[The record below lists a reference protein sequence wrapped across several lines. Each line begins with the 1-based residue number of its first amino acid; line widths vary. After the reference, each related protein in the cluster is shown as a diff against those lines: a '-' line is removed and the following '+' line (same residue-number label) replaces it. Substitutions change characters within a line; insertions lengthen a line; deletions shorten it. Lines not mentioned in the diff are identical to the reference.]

1 MVDKVKNSIV
11 NKARLLYGIVLLAM
25 IAIVLRVIQLKCGDQ
40 EALSQ
45 ESASIRD
52 VVLDGTRGDI
62 ISSDGRILASS
73 SLTYELRWDLK
84 TPYLSEN
91 SFFENNVDSLA
102 ACMSQLF
109 GDSTA
114 QSYAQSFRT
123 AFKNKKQYYLIKRN
137 VTARQLAKVHKFP
150 IFNKGIYRSGLI
162 EERKYTRM
170 IPHGNLAYRTIGYI
184 NDHGAQVGMEL
195 AFNDKL
201 SGVKGQ
207 RREYKIGGG
216 DWTPMRSYDG
226 NIEPQDGCDIV
237 STINMEIQ
245 DIADKSLRQL
255 LVKSNAK
262 FGTAI
267 VMEVATGDIKAMVN
281 LGYDT
286 VKHIYAENY
295 NYAMGRTL
303 PPGSTFKLASMIA
316 VLEKTNMSI
325 DDSIDVMGTEYPLPG
340 RKEPIKDDHSLA
352 GKHSIRDI
360 FEHSSNVGVAQ
371 LVRATFQNDE
381 NDFTERL
388 ADLGLNKI
396 TEVDLKGELLPVFRF
411 PSNKMWWR
419 GSLEMVSIGYETEF
433 TPLQMLTFY
442 NAVAND
448 GKMVK
453 PQILKAVKKH
463 GVTIYKTEPYILN
476 SSICTKETIN
486 KAKQLLEGVVQQG
499 TASTVLKN
507 NVCKIAGKT
516 GTAQIFEGV
525 FKGHSASF
533 AGYFPADKPKYS
545 CIVVVNSPSKFSVY
559 GSALAAPVFGEIAAK
574 VYARDREIHSD
585 KNYDIASLPDRKE
598 LPTTKYGD
606 RGILDRLYSTFN
618 IPMGNVENAQ
628 SLFVS
633 TTNEKGVAVL
643 ESIST
648 RKAKVPN
655 VVGMGLRDAMYL
667 LRQKN
672 LDVTVVGRGVVKKQ
686 SLPVDKDINGGEKIT
701 IELAVN

>member
-1 MVDKVKNSIV
+1 
-11 NKARLLYGIVLLAM
+11 
-25 IAIVLRVIQLKCGDQ
+25 
-40 EALSQ
+40 
-45 ESASIRD
+45 
-52 VVLDGTRGDI
+52 
-62 ISSDGRILASS
+62 
-73 SLTYELRWDLK
+73 
-84 TPYLSEN
+84 
-91 SFFENNVDSLA
+91 
-102 ACMSQLF
+102 
-109 GDSTA
+109 
-114 QSYAQSFRT
+114 
-123 AFKNKKQYYLIKRN
+123 
-137 VTARQLAKVHKFP
+137 
-150 IFNKGIYRSGLI
+150 
-162 EERKYTRM
+162 
-170 IPHGNLAYRTIGYI
+170 
-184 NDHGAQVGMEL
+184 
-195 AFNDKL
+195 
-201 SGVKGQ
+201 
-207 RREYKIGGG
+207 
-216 DWTPMRSYDG
+216 
-226 NIEPQDGCDIV
+226 
-237 STINMEIQ
+237 
-245 DIADKSLRQL
+245 
-255 LVKSNAK
+255 
-262 FGTAI
+262 
-267 VMEVATGDIKAMVN
+267 MEVATGNIRAMVN

-286 VKHIYAENY
+286 VKHVYTEDY

-325 DDSIDVMGTEYPLPG
+325 DDTIVVMGDEYPLPG
-340 RKEPIKDDHSLA
+340 RLDKPIKDDHSLA
-352 GKHSIRDI
+352 GKRSIRDI
-360 FEHSSNVGVAQ
+360 FENSSNVGVAQ
-371 LVRATFQNDE
+371 LVRATFPERADE
-381 NDFTERL
+381 IDFTNRL
-388 ADLGLNKI
+388 AELDLDKVTG
-396 TEVDLKGELLPVFRF
+396 VDLKGELSPVFRF
-411 PSNKMWWR
+411 ANNKMWWR

-453 PQILKAVKKH
+453 PQILEAVRKH
-463 GVTIYKTEPYILN
+463 GVLTYVTKPEALN
-476 SSICTKETIN
+476 SSICTMETI
-486 KAKQLLEGVVQQG
+486 KKVKQLLEGVVQRG
-499 TASTVLKN
+499 TASKVLKD
-507 NVCKIAGKT
+507 NVCSIAGKT

-545 CIVVVNSPSKFSVY
+545 CIVVVNSPTKFSIY

-574 VYARDREIHSD
+574 VYARDREIHGD
-585 KNYDIASLPDRKE
+585 KNYDIATLPDRKE

-643 ESIST
+643 EAIST

-701 IELAVN
+701 ITLAVN